1 MQTIKQRLIN
11 IDSRINTVISELTF
25 GGLVTPEITEAVKEL
40 RGVKAD
46 IASALGTVVQDENRR
61 DTW

>member
-46 IASALGTVVQDENRR
+46 IASALGTIVRDENRR